1 MKSAR
6 ESGSSHRPATVVV
19 EAGRPGREP
28 GAGVNPVLSL
38 SSTFHAGG
46 DRGYLRDG
54 SPTSDA
60 FEVAVG
66 TLDGG
71 QAISFASG
79 TAAWAAVLDGLPAG
93 AVVVA
98 PESMYWGSI
107 DLLRTGQ
114 SLGRYE
120 VRPVD
125 IADTDAVLAAIPGAD
140 LVWIET
146 PTNPLIDIADVPTIC
161 AEATRA
167 GALSCVDA
175 TFATPLRQRPLE
187 QGADLVMHS
196 ATKYL
201 GGHSDLLMGVLVT
214 ADLEMAADL
223 RTRRYRTGAAPGA
236 LESYLALRGLR
247 TLDVRLSR
255 QEANA
260 RELAARLHAHPAVS
274 RVRYPGLAEDP
285 GFALA
290 QRLMD
295 GPGAMMSFE
304 LAGGV
309 DAADSVCARVE
320 LISHAT
326 SLGGVE
332 SLIERRARYAGEQS
346 IGTPASLLR
355 FSVGIEHVE
364 DLWADLRQALG

>member
-1 MKSAR
+1 MN
-6 ESGSSHRPATVVV
+6 
-19 EAGRPGREP
+19 PG
-28 GAGVNPVLSL
+28 VSL

-46 DRGYLRDG
+46 DRGYLHDG
-54 SPTSDA
+54 SATTDA

-66 TLDGG
+66 ALDGG
-71 QAISFASG
+71 HGISFSSG
-79 TAAWAAVLDGLPAG
+79 NAAWAAVLDGLPTG
-93 AVVVA
+93 AVIVA
-98 PESMYWGSI
+98 PASMYWGSI
-107 DLLRTGQ
+107 DLLRVGQ
-114 SLGRYE
+114 AMGRYE
-120 VRPVD
+120 VRAVD
-125 IADTDAVLAAIPGAD
+125 IADTDAVLAAVPGAD

-146 PTNPLIDIADVPTIC
+146 PTNPLIAVADVPAIC
-161 AEATRA
+161 AAARRT

-187 QGADLVMHS
+187 QGADVVMHS

-214 ADLEMAADL
+214 ADDDLAAEML
-223 RTRRYRTGAAPGA
+223 KRRSRTGAVPGA

-247 TLDVRLSR
+247 TLDVRLTR
-255 QEANA
+255 QEDNA
-260 RELAARLHAHPAVS
+260 RELAARLHDHPAVS
-274 RVRYPGLAEDP
+274 RVRYPGLADDP

-295 GPGAMMSFE
+295 GPGAMVSFE
-304 LAGGV
+304 LTGGA
-309 DAADSVCARVE
+309 DAADDVCARVE

-364 DLWADLRQALG
+364 DLWADLRQALA

>member
-1 MKSAR
+1 MNSPSQ
-6 ESGSSHRPATVVV
+6 SGPSHRPATVVV
-19 EAGRPGREP
+19 EAGRPDREP
-28 GAGVNPVLSL
+28 GAGVNPALSL

-46 DRGYLRDG
+46 DRGYLREG
-54 SPTSDA
+54 SATTDA
-60 FEVAVG
+60 FEFAVG

-71 QAISFASG
+71 QAIGFASG
-79 TAAWAAVLDGLPAG
+79 TAASAAVLDGLPTG
-93 AVVVA
+93 AVIVA
-98 PESMYWGSI
+98 PASMYWGSI
-107 DLLRTGQ
+107 DLLRAGQ
-114 SLGRYE
+114 ALGRYE

-146 PTNPLIDIADVPTIC
+146 PTNPLIAIADVPTIC
-161 AEATRA
+161 ATARRA

-175 TFATPLRQRPLE
+175 TFATPLLQRPLE

-201 GGHSDLLMGVLVT
+201 GGHSDLLMGVLVA
-214 ADLEMAADL
+214 ADLEMAAEL
-223 RTRRYRTGAAPGA
+223 RTRRSRTGATPGA

-247 TLDVRLSR
+247 TLDVRLRR
-255 QEANA
+255 QEDNA
-260 RELAARLHAHPAVS
+260 RELAARLQAHPAVS
-274 RVRYPGLAEDP
+274 RVRYPGLADDP

-304 LAGGV
+304 LAGGA
-309 DAADSVCARVE
+309 DAADAVCARVG

-332 SLIERRARYAGEQS
+332 SLIERRAKYAGEQS
-346 IGTPASLLR
+346 IGTPGALLR

-364 DLWADLRQALG
+364 DLWDDLRHALD

>member
-1 MKSAR
+1 MTRASDY
-6 ESGSSHRPATVVV
+6 RPATVVV
-19 EAGRPGREP
+19 EAGRPDREP
-28 GAGVNPVLSL
+28 GAGVNPALSL
-38 SSTFHAGG
+38 SSTFRAGA

-54 SPTSDA
+54 SPTTEA
-60 FEVAVG
+60 FEAAVG
-66 TLDGG
+66 ALDGG
-71 QAISFASG
+71 QAISFGSG
-79 TAAWAAVLDGLPAG
+79 TAATAAVLDGLPVG
-93 AVVVA
+93 AVIVA

-114 SLGRYE
+114 ALGRYD

-146 PTNPLIDIADVPTIC
+146 PTNPLLAIADVPAIC
-161 AEATRA
+161 AAARKA
-167 GALSCVDA
+167 GATSCVDA
-175 TFATPLRQRPLE
+175 TFATPLRQRPLA

-214 ADLEMAADL
+214 ADDELAAAL
-223 RTRRYRTGAAPGA
+223 RVRRYRTGATAGA

-247 TLDVRLSR
+247 TLDVRLAR
-255 QEANA
+255 QEDNA
-260 RELAARLHAHPAVS
+260 RELARRLHAHPGVS
-274 RVRYPGLAEDP
+274 RVRYPGLAGDP

-304 LAGGV
+304 LRGGPESA
-309 DAADSVCARVE
+309 DAVCARVE

-332 SLIERRARYAGEQS
+332 SLIERRARYAGERS

-355 FSVGIEHVE
+355 FSVGLEHVE
-364 DLWADLRQALG
+364 DLWADLLQALAT